1 MTGFMRSRVNER
13 LTRAARF
20 PVTLIVAP
28 AGFGKT
34 VALRDF
40 IATARLDA
48 VRYDVAREDL
58 SLLAFAHGLARAL
71 QPVAPSASSSF
82 ALIQARV
89 AQEQTPVSELADWFI
104 EHLRR
109 VVATI
114 VIDDLHHAAVDARVL
129 ELIVTLIERTTG
141 RINWIVA
148 TRSDAGLP
156 VASWLGY
163 GRIDVPIGED
173 DLRFTEDE
181 ALAAA
186 EDVHSQVPSEEIGAL
201 RDLTGG
207 WPVALSIALRTR
219 THATDLRA
227 ATAGAREMLY
237 RYLAEQVYAGL
248 SDEQRTLL
256 LDTAVFPTFDAS
268 IVESLGGSTAFL
280 NDLRRGATFIGEP
293 LPGTFRY
300 HDLFRDFLE
309 SELRRA
315 GPDRWIDAHARGA
328 EVLERRGDASRALSL
343 YAIAQ
348 DRTSVQ
354 RLLAQRGADLYER
367 GEIETIST
375 ALAMLDGSEP
385 ADARVLALKA
395 TVLAG
400 RGHFDLAERD
410 FLDAIALAGDQ
421 EMRLG
426 IVHRYALELIRHDR
440 DAIALLAPYAA
451 DEMIPA
457 ARRVP
462 LLGTYATALARAG
475 ILDEAVNVVTTAI
488 ASINAEVSDTV
499 RARFYQQA
507 AFVHQLLP
515 DRGNAWNYANL
526 AIDLAG
532 AQGLFDVVAR
542 AYSVLYTI
550 VYDDEDDPIES
561 LALLDRLIAASRKSG
576 SVQTRI
582 YGTLASIDIEV
593 DRGDDIAIE
602 RLDAELAR
610 TDGTLPRISAA
621 TLLPARAL
629 RAAWTGDFESAYA
642 ILEGTSDHVNGTDR
656 RALRFAE
663 IALYAV
669 AAGKAEEGAG
679 AIARSQ
685 AELGESK
692 RATRRTARTL
702 VLLALAELMR
712 GHSSAAH
719 RLLSDAEAAI
729 PRNAR
734 RLQTLLHAVRVYY
747 RRQLGQSEPADVAAA
762 LERLRSAHFGG
773 LARLLAVLP
782 FAEEGEGG
790 GYSQLTPAERDLLA
804 LLAQGGTSKEI
815 AARTGRSAQTI
826 DTHIRAICRKLECSG
841 RREAVALAIRSGW
854 VHH

>member
-1 MTGFMRSRVNER
+1 MRSRVNER

-40 IATARLDA
+40 ISTSRLDA
-48 VRYDVAREDL
+48 VRYDVAREDAT
-58 SLLAFAHGLARAL
+58 LLAFAHGLARAL
-71 QPVAPSASSSF
+71 EPVAPSAASSF
-82 ALIQARV
+82 ASMQSRIARDDSPV
-89 AQEQTPVSELADWFI
+89 ADLADWFT

-109 VVATI
+109 VVATV
-114 VIDDLHHAAVDARVL
+114 VIDDLHHAAVDPRVVDL
-129 ELIVTLIERTTG
+129 VVTLIERTTG
-141 RINWIVA
+141 RISWIIA

-186 EDVHSQVPSEEIGAL
+186 QDAHSNVPSDEVDAL

-237 RYLAEQVYAGL
+237 RYLAEQVYNGL
-248 SDEQRTLL
+248 GAEQQMFL
-256 LDTAVFPTFDAS
+256 LDTSVFPTFDAS
-268 IVESLGGSTAFL
+268 TVEALGGSTAFL
-280 NDLRRGATFIGEP
+280 HELRRGATFISETA
-293 LPGTFRY
+293 PGTFRY

-309 SELRRA
+309 SELRRS
-315 GPDRWIDAHARGA
+315 GRERWVGAHERGA
-328 EVLERRGDASRALSL
+328 AILEKQGDAARALAL
-343 YAIAQ
+343 YTATQ
-348 DRTSVQ
+348 NRQSVQ
-354 RLLAQRGADLYER
+354 RLLAERGADLYEH
-367 GEIETIST
+367 GEAETISS
-375 ALAMLDGSEP
+375 ALAVLDGAEI
-385 ADARVLALKA
+385 AEARVLALKA

-400 RGHFDLAERD
+400 RGHVDLAQRD
-410 FLDAIALAGDQ
+410 FLDAIALASDP
-421 EMRLG
+421 EVRLG
-426 IVHRYALELIRHDR
+426 IVHRYAIELIRHDR
-440 DAIALLAPYAA
+440 DAIALLAPYAV
-451 DEMIPA
+451 DETIPP

-475 ILDEAVNVVTTAI
+475 LLEEAVQIVATAI
-488 ASINAEVSDTV
+488 ASINRDVSDTI

-526 AIDLAG
+526 AIELAS

-542 AYSVLYTI
+542 AYSILYTI

-561 LALLDRLIAASRKSG
+561 LALLDRLIEASRKSG
-576 SVQTRI
+576 SVQTRM
-582 YGTLASIDIEV
+582 YGVLASMDIEV

-602 RLDAELAR
+602 RLDGEIAR
-610 TDGTLPRISAA
+610 LEGNVPRISAS

-629 RAAWTGDFESAYA
+629 RAAWSGDFESASR
-642 ILEGTSDHVNGTDR
+642 ILAGTADQVSGADR
-656 RALRFAE
+656 RALRNAE
-663 IALYAV
+663 IALYAIS
-669 AAGKAEEGAG
+669 AGDAQTGTT
-679 AIARSQ
+679 AIARAQ
-685 AELGESK
+685 EALAECK

-702 VLLALAELMR
+702 IVLALAELLQ
-712 GHSSAAH
+712 GHTSATH
-719 RLLSDAEAAI
+719 RLLVDAESAV
-729 PRNAR
+729 PRSAR
-734 RLQTLLHAVRVYY
+734 RLQTFLHAARVFY
-747 RRQLGQSEPADVAAA
+747 RRQLGQSEPADIAAA

-773 LARLLAVLP
+773 IARLLSALP
-782 FAEEGEGG
+782 FPAGGEGG
-790 GYSQLTPAERDLLA
+790 GYSQLTPAERDILA
-804 LLAQGGTSKEI
+804 LLAQGATSKDI
-815 AARTGRSAQTI
+815 AGRTGRSAQTI
-826 DTHIRAICRKLECSG
+826 DTHIRSICRKLECSG

-854 VHH
+854 VHS